1 MLLNDIE
8 GAVLMVQGPYLN
20 IEHSHKNGQN
30 IRRQWEK
37 NANNTPCYQ
46 NVEGA
51 VFRVQG
57 PYPNIENVVT
67 LWNVIISSD

>member
-1 MLLNDIE
+1 MAKRSENN
-8 GAVLMVQGPYLN
+8 V
-20 IEHSHKNGQN
+20 K
-30 IRRQWEK
+30 K
-37 NANNTPCYQ
+37 NANNAYCSD

-67 LWNVIISSD
+67 L